1 MAATMYLQSR
11 LRRQLIGLNPRISIY
26 CDLINTKILFPDYEV
41 LEPNIVGSWKSALGS
56 FFYIWVNPVLIATPG
71 TQIWLVQAFY
81 ILIQVLKRQTPC
93 KNSSYSEKKN
103 AGAFILTNTMGDK
116 TVLTS
121 TFKFYCQINFILCLR
136 PTSISSANTSIVT
149 YRLSYLLVFIV
160 LNPSE

>member
-1 MAATMYLQSR
+1 MYLQSR

-93 KNSSYSEKKN
+93 KNSSYSEKKKML
-103 AGAFILTNTMGDK
+103 GHLYSLTQWETK
-116 TVLTS
+116 
-121 TFKFYCQINFILCLR
+121 LCLLQ
-136 PTSISSANTSIVT
+136 PLNSTAKLILFCVSDPP
-149 YRLSYLLVFIV
+149 LSHLQIHPLLLTDYHIYWC
-160 LNPSE
+160 L